1 MLCFKILADFQ
12 SLFENMDHADRKAR
26 LNNMVYKDPQS
37 DRWICRIC
45 NDSVKRKTI
54 AIDHIEGVHLRIPSY
69 SCEYCDSVFTCL
81 TQRRRHVH
89 ANHREQ
95 NKLTKCLEQSLAE

>member
-69 SCEYCDSVFTCL
+69 TG
-81 TQRRRHVH
+81 T
-89 ANHREQ
+89 
-95 NKLTKCLEQSLAE
+95 